1 MSSNA
6 PESNGASQHP
16 TESYQSRVQ
25 RKTMSKRQA
34 VNDAL
39 EDTEKVL
46 VEEAKQKGLLCCD
59 ALDAMTRARCNYQ
72 CTSQN
77 ALDAHKQ
84 SGKHHFPS
92 RDLKDQAIA
101 FVCMEG
107 GKLEYGS
114 RVNRSQVHANHEVLD
129 GKEEPTNSSDTHF
142 AAGCYV
148 RPSREKAKPYS
159 AELKRLLIIMFEAGE
174 STDGED
180 KHGKNKYTPK
190 SALDSL
196 RTMRNKAGLLK
207 FSSTSEFGELPTEA
221 QIKGFWYRYKESR
234 NKKHAN
240 KDTKKQHDEWVD
252 AALDA
257 VDEENENDKEADTT
271 TRDNGTRKRQTA
283 LRKNSNKSKDKGK
296 LDKMVFLVDGTFEAY
311 IDHGNVALEALIKSH
326 GGKILKKL
334 SKNVGENHCLVYII
348 YLTLQFLTF
357 I

>member
-1 MSSNA
+1 
-6 PESNGASQHP
+6 
-16 TESYQSRVQ
+16 
-25 RKTMSKRQA
+25 
-34 VNDAL
+34 
-39 EDTEKVL
+39 
-46 VEEAKQKGLLCCD
+46 
-59 ALDAMTRARCNYQ
+59 
-72 CTSQN
+72 
-77 ALDAHKQ
+77 
-84 SGKHHFPS
+84 
-92 RDLKDQAIA
+92 
-101 FVCMEG
+101 
-107 GKLEYGS
+107 
-114 RVNRSQVHANHEVLD
+114 
-129 GKEEPTNSSDTHF
+129 
-142 AAGCYV
+142 
-148 RPSREKAKPYS
+148 
-159 AELKRLLIIMFEAGE
+159 MFEAGE

-234 NKKHAN
+234 NKKHEN
-240 KDTKKQHDEWVD
+240 KDTQKQHDEWVD
-252 AALDA
+252 AALDT
-257 VDEENENDKEADTT
+257 VDEENENDEEADTT

-311 IDHGNVALEALIKSH
+311 IDDGNVALEALIKSH

-357 I
+357 S